1 MKLLC
6 ANPKHNKPIEVE
18 SYIQYLNLRC
28 NNCYTFLCS
37 ADCKKNHMS
46 CGFPTEEWKLLGKYY
61 KI

>member
-18 SYIQYLNLRC
+18 SYTQYLNLRC

-46 CGFPTEEWKLLGKYY
+46 CGFPTEE
-61 KI
+61 

>member
-6 ANPKHNKPIEVE
+6 DNPKHNKPIEVE
-18 SYIQYLNLRC
+18 SYTQYVKLRC

-37 ADCKKNHMS
+37 EDCRKKHTS
-46 CGFPTEEWKLLGKYY
+46 CGFSTEEWKLLGKYY